1 MTPRFF
7 KVERSQHAYLTFIAE
22 SYEGLCTIST
32 VDNKNGIIRI
42 MSAAG
47 QERDLEGLLTALGE
61 EIGIKEIF
69 DYQQHANGAH
79 PR

>member
-32 VDNKNGIIRI
+32 VDNKNGIIRVLP
-42 MSAAG
+42 SEG
-47 QERDLEGLLTALGE
+47 QEQDLEGLIHALQE
-61 EIGIKEIF
+61 EIGMAEIIE
-69 DYQQHANGAH
+69 YH
-79 PR
+79 